1 MRRSL
6 SMMLLLLEKAE
17 QGTLSAYIQAPL
29 PKQKELENFIERKR
43 QTLIDHVL
51 LLKEAGYLSQLSIS
65 FTDHGLEYHGDFVR
79 LTMKGHDLLALMRS
93 NPLRQRMEE
102 ILKSTGLP
110 LISDSLDL
118 IQHEAIDELIRE
130 RTREHKAKLGL

>member
-6 SMMLLLLEKAE
+6 STMLLLLEKAE
-17 QGTLSAYIQAPL
+17 QGTLPEYIRSPL
-29 PKQKELENFIERKR
+29 PEQKGLKNFIDRKR
-43 QTLIDHVL
+43 QMLIDHVL

-65 FTDHGLEYHGDFVR
+65 FTDHGLEYRGDYVR

-93 NPLRQRMEE
+93 KPLRARMEE

-110 LISDSLDL
+110 LISDSLEL
-118 IQHEAIDELIRE
+118 VQHEAIDELIRE
-130 RTREHKAKLGL
+130 RTKEHKAKLSL